1 MSGGLFLRCDILFY
15 MSVTRFPISKAN
27 STGIY
32 SAIFAMYIQHIQY
45 HASGS
50 INQYDKR
57 KIILLFA
64 ICALYI
70 LSIVTIILDLTGM
83 GILLVSKN

>member
-15 MSVTRFPISKAN
+15 IFPNPKAY

-32 SAIFAMYIQHIQY
+32 SAIFAVYIQNTQY
-45 HASGS
+45 HGS
-50 INQYDKR
+50 INQSDKR
-57 KIILLFA
+57 KITLFFA

-70 LSIVTIILDLTGM
+70 LSIVTIILDLAGM
-83 GILLVSKN
+83 GILLVSKNKIILVV